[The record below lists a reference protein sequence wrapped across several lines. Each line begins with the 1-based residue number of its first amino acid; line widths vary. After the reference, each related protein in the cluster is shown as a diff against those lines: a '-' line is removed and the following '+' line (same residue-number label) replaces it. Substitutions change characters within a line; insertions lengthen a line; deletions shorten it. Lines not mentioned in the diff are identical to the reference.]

1 MGNKTKRLYFPSS
14 MLHFVSA
21 IFILGAWQSVFIPWP
36 AFRAAYRQHPSMC
49 IIVLLITF
57 EGTVACGCGIIA
69 KSLECLFIPLKVNLA
84 ADHRTLHWFALL
96 VVSSPQ
102 VCFLIQGDA
111 LDCDAWGSEKLT
123 IFPVGNNSLVS
134 VWSCVPVLGGDEVER
149 NDRSSGEDKHCTWVI
164 SVYSEGNN
172 HFPSVR
178 EAFELQKKKCWVWLA
193 GKPMALLGSGP
204 GCSAGRAHSR
214 LKVLRLH

>member
-1 MGNKTKRLYFPSS
+1 M
-14 MLHFVSA
+14 
-21 IFILGAWQSVFIPWP
+21 
-36 AFRAAYRQHPSMC
+36 
-49 IIVLLITF
+49 
-57 EGTVACGCGIIA
+57 ACGCGMIA

-84 ADHRTLHWFALL
+84 SDHRTLHWFALL

-102 VCFLIQGDA
+102 ACFLIQGDA

-123 IFPVGNNSLVS
+123 IFPVRNNSLVS
-134 VWSCVPVLGGDEVER
+134 VWSCVPVLGGDEVEG
-149 NDRSSGEDKHCTWVI
+149 NDRSSGEDRHCTWVI

-204 GCSAGRAHSR
+204 ACSAGRAHSR
-214 LKVLRLH
+214 LKVLRLDWCPNPSTWVLPGYRWLVWALCHPLLGVFAGVTLVNSMEFPWH